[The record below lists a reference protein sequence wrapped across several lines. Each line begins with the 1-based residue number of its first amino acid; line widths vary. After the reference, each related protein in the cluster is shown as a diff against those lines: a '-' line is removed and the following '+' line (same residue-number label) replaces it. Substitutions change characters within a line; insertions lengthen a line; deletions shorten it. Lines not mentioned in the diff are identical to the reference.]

1 MSMITD
7 EEIQQQ
13 YEACLAESKIWEA
26 TILEERNVV
35 DTLHSNVVTGSTIDL
50 EPNTTGLWSQ
60 VKFKTLSDELVRIA
74 SEYADIHNRRHVA
87 LLVSPDVATVF
98 QSLNNSNF
106 KAVLHHDHPQS
117 SVFVVGHISDG
128 ITVYCDT
135 FAVES
140 YCMIF
145 ATDSTRPTNKSILEE
160 HMYSLHGVKLVSV
173 GGICKYFPS
182 ISPCENIPEVTIS

>member
-1 MSMITD
+1 MITD

-26 TILEERNVV
+26 TILEERKAV
-35 DTLHSNVVTGSTIDL
+35 DTLHNNAVTGSTIDL

-60 VKFKTLSDELVRIA
+60 QKFKTLYTELVKFARA
-74 SEYADIHNRRHVA
+74 YADIHNRRYIAV
-87 LLVSPDVATVF
+87 LVSPDVATVL
-98 QSLNNSNF
+98 QSLKDSDF
-106 KAVLHHDHPQS
+106 KAVLHHDNTQS
-117 SVFVVGHISDG
+117 SVFVVGHISDD

-140 YCMIF
+140 YCMIL

-160 HMYSLHGVKLVSV
+160 HMYSLQGVNLVSV

-182 ISPCENIPEVTIS
+182 ISTCENIPEVTIS